1 MIFFDR
7 ADGRR
12 VRDQKSLN
20 GIMPYLMRGRNE
32 SAIYFRKDLDI
43 ENAVRLVHAKN
54 ASLPSSSE
62 ESRYSLFGL
71 ILAAALRTVEDKPE
85 LNRFVHR
92 RGLYMHNDI
101 SFSFIVKKAL
111 TESAEESNAKIY
123 FKPGDSVDRVM
134 ERFNTEVKRARS
146 AKPARSDS
154 EIAAVRGI
162 PGAKALVTSWFR
174 LLDSMN
180 IAPAGMLRSDPLY
193 TSIYFANLGSIG
205 LDAPFHHL
213 YEWGTASVFI
223 VLGRMFQ
230 KDVPKSGSEGGTRHF
245 MTMCATVD
253 ERISDA
259 IYFAHA
265 ASVFQ
270 HYLIHPEQLEPGAG
284 RQAAQSRSTED
295 QTRIILKP

>member
-1 MIFFDR
+1 MIFVDR
-7 ADGRR
+7 ADGTR
-12 VRDQKSLN
+12 VRNGKSLN

-43 ENAVRLVHAKN
+43 ENAVRFVHAKN
-54 ASLPSSSE
+54 AAIPAGAE
-62 ESRYSLFGL
+62 DERYSLFGL
-71 ILAAALRTVEDKPE
+71 ILAAALRTVADKPE

-92 RGLYMHNDI
+92 RGIYQHRDI

-111 TESAEESNAKIY
+111 TEPAEESNAKIY
-123 FKPGDSVDRVM
+123 FEPDNPASEVM
-134 ERFNTEVKRARS
+134 RRFNIEVRRARS
-146 AKPARSDS
+146 AEPARSDT
-154 EIAAVRGI
+154 EIAAVSGI
-162 PGAKALVTSWFR
+162 PGAKAFVTSWFHF
-174 LLDSMN
+174 LDSMN
-180 IAPAGMLRSDPLY
+180 IAPSSMIRSDPLY

-223 VLGRMFQ
+223 VLGRMFLR
-230 KDVPKSGSEGGTRHF
+230 DTPKSGGGSAPRHF
-245 MTMCATVD
+245 ITMCVTVD

-270 HYLIHPEQLEPGAG
+270 HYLLHPENLEEQGSTGAETG
-284 RQAAQSRSTED
+284 TTSE
-295 QTRIILKP
+295 P